1 MGENDVNQTIAEP
14 NAVNQTVS
22 EPNAVIQ
29 PVVEPTTVIQSAVE
43 PNTANQS
50 TSEPN
55 VENQQVS
62 EPNTNVLKVIR
73 ALSQNSALI
82 SKSSQS
88 KLSGAFAMS
97 ITDLEEPQTFTGKIT
112 GHALIV
118 NTFNVRTLK
127 RNISDI
133 KFVEVTTDPQL
144 YANNLPN
151 SCYRTRFTVQMS
163 DNSTGACT
171 AMRGS
176 DRVEYGNDV
185 TVTLSK
191 GSFNNVTFVKS
202 VINKR

>member
-14 NAVNQTVS
+14 NA
-22 EPNAVIQ
+22 
-29 PVVEPTTVIQSAVE
+29 
-43 PNTANQS
+43 ANQS

-88 KLSGAFAMS
+88 KLSGAFAVS

-163 DNSTGACT
+163 DNSIGACT

-176 DRVEYGNDV
+176 DKVEYGNDV

>member
-1 MGENDVNQTIAEP
+1 MGENDVNQTIAVP
-14 NAVNQTVS
+14 NAVNQSTSV
-22 EPNAVIQ
+22 PNAVIQ
-29 PVVEPTTVIQSAVE
+29 PAVEPTTVIQSAVE

-50 TSEPN
+50 SSEPN

-82 SKSSQS
+82 SKSAQS
-88 KLSGAFAMS
+88 KLSGVFAMS

-163 DNSTGACT
+163 DNSIGACT

-176 DRVEYGNDV
+176 DKVEYGNDV

>member
-1 MGENDVNQTIAEP
+1 MGENDV
-14 NAVNQTVS
+14 
-22 EPNAVIQ
+22 
-29 PVVEPTTVIQSAVE
+29 
-43 PNTANQS
+43 
-50 TSEPN
+50 
-55 VENQQVS
+55 NQQVS

-82 SKSSQS
+82 SKSAQS
-88 KLSGAFAMS
+88 KLSGVFAMS

-151 SCYRTRFTVQMS
+151 SCYRTRFTVQMADGTEGS
-163 DNSTGACT
+163 CT

-176 DRVEYGNDV
+176 DKVEYGNDV